1 MRWLVVAIFL
11 FGLLAS
17 FAWYDADNVYTIGQR
32 TLFGIVATAALAVV
46 IVMGAMLM

>member
-17 FAWYDADNVYTIGQR
+17 LAWYDADEVYSAGHR
-32 TLFGIVATAALAVV
+32 TMFAIIAITAFAAV
-46 IVMGAMLM
+46 IVMGATLM